1 MATADYHS
9 HPYVR
14 QLNDWHLELAML
26 RDLIDHIL
34 REVDD
39 DCPDWVG
46 SASHIAL
53 ERFSYLVETCPFPQ
67 QEFLQV

>member
-9 HPYVR
+9 HPYVCH
-14 QLNDWHLELAML
+14 LNAWHLELAML

-34 REVDD
+34 REVDG
-39 DCPDWVG
+39 PDWVG

-53 ERFSYLVETCPFPQ
+53 ERFSHLVETCPFPQ
-67 QEFLQV
+67 ENQVI